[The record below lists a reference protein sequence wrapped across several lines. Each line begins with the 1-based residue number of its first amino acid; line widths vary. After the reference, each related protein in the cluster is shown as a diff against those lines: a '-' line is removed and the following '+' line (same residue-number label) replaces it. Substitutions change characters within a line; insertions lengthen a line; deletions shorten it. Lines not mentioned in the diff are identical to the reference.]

1 VTVLFAMIG
10 LLATIGGL
18 LASALFLRL
27 GLVRG
32 DWLLIVGSLLT
43 TGVFLYAVFWLRDA
57 SL

>member
-1 VTVLFAMIG
+1 MTVLFAMIS

-43 TGVFLYAVFWLRDA
+43 TAVFVYAVFWLRDA